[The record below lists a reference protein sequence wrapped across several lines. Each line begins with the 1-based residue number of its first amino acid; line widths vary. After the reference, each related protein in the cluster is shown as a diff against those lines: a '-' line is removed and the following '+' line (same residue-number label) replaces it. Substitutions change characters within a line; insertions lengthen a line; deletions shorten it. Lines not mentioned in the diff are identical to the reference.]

1 MQGGVTRG
9 AQRRGG
15 GKDIISKS
23 QARQN
28 HPAWPPVSGEGGEV
42 NTLVRRFHS
51 LDMCCGIAK
60 FI

>member
-15 GKDIISKS
+15 GKDIISQS
-23 QARQN
+23 QAGQN

-42 NTLVRRFHS
+42 NTPVSRFHF
-51 LDMCCGIAK
+51 LDIGCVS
-60 FI
+60 